1 MPEAIARP
9 ATLEVMN
16 ASKVIGEVERQCRAQ
31 GLRLTATRRRVLE
44 MILAADG
51 PVKAYDLLDELK
63 RERPG
68 AAPPTV
74 YRALD
79 FLLENHFIHRLETL
93 NAFVS
98 CIHPDHQHQGQFLIC
113 ERCQTVTEVHD
124 HSLIR
129 ALDDAARD
137 HGFRTRHQVL
147 EIYGRCKACLDAG
160 G

>member
-1 MPEAIARP
+1 MDA
-9 ATLEVMN
+9 
-16 ASKVIGEVERQCRAQ
+16 KQVIGEVEGQCRTH

-44 MILAADG
+44 LILAADG

-68 AAPPTV
+68 AAPPTI

-113 ERCQTVTEVHD
+113 EGCQTVTEVHD
-124 HSLIR
+124 PGLVQ
-129 ALDDAARD
+129 ALDAAARGQ
-137 HGFRTRHQVL
+137 GFRARHQVL

>member
-1 MPEAIARP
+1 M
-9 ATLEVMN
+9 TQ
-16 ASKVIGEVERQCRAQ
+16 VIGRIERQCREQ

-44 MILAADG
+44 LILAADG

-98 CIHPDHQHQGQFLIC
+98 CIHPEHQHQGQFLIF

-124 HSLIR
+124 RGLVA
-129 ALDDAARD
+129 ALDDAARE
-137 HGFRTRHQVL
+137 HGFISRHQVL
-147 EIYGRCKACLDAG
+147 EIYGRCRACADAD
-160 G
+160 